1 MKLIYP
7 SWPKLERQT
16 EFHLPPHGPVVF
28 AAQVPPE
35 VELSFTD
42 ENLQEVDF
50 QEEAGLVAMS
60 VMLTSQLPRA
70 FAIADRFRAQG
81 VPVIFGG
88 IATMLHAEEAALHAD
103 SVFLGEAEGRFAA
116 VLEDVKAGRLKKV
129 YDYMDDPPDIALVGT
144 ARRSI
149 LKRELYNY
157 RGTQMLDLV
166 HASRGCKFNC
176 FPCCTGFLG
185 GRRFRPR
192 PIGKVIEEMES
203 IPNNR
208 LFIVDNSLAQE
219 RQWLVDLFTAM
230 APLKKKWV
238 SHPIL
243 DDDEVLDLAAKAGA
257 WYVYQA
263 VFDTSDF
270 IRNRI
275 RRLKER
281 GIGVEATVILG
292 TDEQDE
298 DAIKRLVDFLLEIQ
312 LDVAEFTV
320 MTPFPH
326 TPIRAQME
334 KEGRILSNDWKE
346 YTCDRVVFR
355 PKRMSPEKLQEMYYY
370 AWDTFYEGS
379 GHALKMA
386 DLFKAVVRREIEDG
400 TFRRYAPGARR
411 AFVKEKPAQGASAA
425 TVPGGP
431 ARN

>member
-1 MKLIYP
+1 VARELPMKMKLIYP

-28 AAQVPPE
+28 AAEVPPE
-35 VELSFTD
+35 VEISFTD
-42 ENLQEVDF
+42 ENLQQVDY
-50 QEEAGLVAMS
+50 QEGADLVALS
-60 VMLTSQLPRA
+60 VMLTSQLPGA
-70 FAIADRFRAQG
+70 FEIARRYRERG

-88 IATMLHAEEAALHAD
+88 IAAMLHPEEVARHAD
-103 SVFLGEAEGRFAA
+103 SAFLGEVEGRFGA
-116 VLEDVKAGRLKKV
+116 VLEDFRAGKLKGT
-129 YDYMDDPPDIALVGT
+129 YDYMDSPPDVALVGT

-176 FPCCTGFLG
+176 FPCCTGYLG
-185 GRRFRPR
+185 GRQFRPR
-192 PIGKVIEEMES
+192 PIRKVIEEMES

-208 LFIVDNSLAQE
+208 LFIVDNSLAQDK
-219 RQWLVDLFTAM
+219 QWLVELFTAM

-243 DDDEVLDLAAKAGA
+243 DDDEVLRLAADAGC

-275 RRLKER
+275 RRLKEH
-281 GIGVEATVILG
+281 GISVEATVILG

-298 DAIKRLVDFLLEIQ
+298 DAIKRLVDFLLEIK

-326 TPIRAQME
+326 SPIREQME
-334 KEGRILSNDWKE
+334 AEGRILNNDWSR
-346 YTCDRVVFR
+346 YTCDKVVFK

-379 GHALKMA
+379 GHALKMG

-400 TFRRYAPGARR
+400 TYRRYELGAKR
-411 AFVKEKPAQGASAA
+411 AFAKEKFPA
-425 TVPGGP
+425 
-431 ARN
+431 